1 MRGMIHL
8 TDEIEAYLA
17 AQIPDEPDILARL
30 RAETA
35 GLGGAAVM
43 QISWPQARFMQVM
56 ARLTGARRYLELGT
70 FTGYSTLALAL
81 ALPEDGEVV
90 ALDVSAEWTG
100 IGRRYWQEAGVD
112 GRIDLR
118 LAPASETLGK
128 LIAASESGR
137 FDLCFIDADKTG
149 MPAYLENA
157 LELLRPG
164 GLIMADNVLW
174 GGSVADPAETDED
187 TEAIRAFNAKLRDDD
202 RVDMV
207 MTPIGDGLSL
217 AVKR

>member
-8 TDEIEAYLA
+8 TDEIEAYLT
-17 AQIPDEPDILARL
+17 AQIPAEPDILARL

-35 GLGGAAVM
+35 GLGEAAVM

-56 ARLTGARRYLELGT
+56 AGLAGARRYLELGT

-90 ALDVSAEWTG
+90 ALDVSEDWTG
-100 IGRRYWQEAGVD
+100 IGRRHWQEAGVD
-112 GRIDLR
+112 GKIDLR

-128 LIAASESGR
+128 LVAAGESGR

-149 MPAYLENA
+149 MPAYLEDA

-174 GGSVADPAETDED
+174 GGSVADPAKTDED
-187 TEAIRAFNAKLRDDD
+187 TDAIRAFNAKLRDDD

-207 MTPIGDGLSL
+207 MTPIGDGLTL
-217 AVKR
+217 AIKR

>member
-8 TDEIEAYLA
+8 TDEIEAYLT
-17 AQIPDEPDILARL
+17 AQIPAEPGILARL

-56 ARLTGARRYLELGT
+56 AGLAGARRYLELGT

-90 ALDVSAEWTG
+90 ALDVSEDWTG

-112 GRIDLR
+112 GKIDLR
-118 LAPASETLGK
+118 LAPASETLQK
-128 LIAASESGR
+128 LIAAGESGR

-149 MPAYLENA
+149 MPAYLEAA

-202 RVDMV
+202 RVDMA